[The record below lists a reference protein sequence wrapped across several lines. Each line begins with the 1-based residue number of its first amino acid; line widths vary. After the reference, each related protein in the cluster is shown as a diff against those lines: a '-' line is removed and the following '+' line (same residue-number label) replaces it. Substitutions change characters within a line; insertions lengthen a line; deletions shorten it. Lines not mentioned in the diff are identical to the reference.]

1 MAAPNV
7 VNVTD
12 IKLPSVSKQL
22 TGSATDFLENPAGSG
37 KVYKVDTLEAVNFD
51 AAVNYDVTVSLY
63 KAATAVTLVWRY
75 VTVPFKSAIQLNMKS
90 FDLEEGDKFT
100 AFGSTTLKINLFGSY
115 SVIDD

>member
-37 KVYKVDTLEAVNFD
+37 KVYKVDSIEATNFD
-51 AAVNYDVTVSLY
+51 AAVTYDVTVNLY
-63 KAATAVTLVWRY
+63 KAATAVTLVWRF
-75 VTVPFKSAIQLNMKS
+75 VAVPFKATVQLNLKP
-90 FDLEEGDKFT
+90 FDLEEGDKLT

-115 SVIDD
+115 SVIQ